1 MATKDKREYVRLAT
15 SRPVEFTVQ
24 GRTYHGSIEN
34 IGGGGVFVNTSQ
46 SFSLGQEVSMS
57 FPSPPFEK
65 EDRTGK
71 IVDVNSKGFRIKFNY
86 PGYAR

>member
-1 MATKDKREYVRLAT
+1 MGDRDKRDYMRLAT

-34 IGGGGVFVNTSQ
+34 ISDGGVFVNTSQ
-46 SFSLGQEVSMS
+46 KFSIGQKVAMS

-65 EDRTGK
+65 EDRTGN
-71 IVDVNSKGFRIKFNY
+71 IVDVNPKGFRVKFNY